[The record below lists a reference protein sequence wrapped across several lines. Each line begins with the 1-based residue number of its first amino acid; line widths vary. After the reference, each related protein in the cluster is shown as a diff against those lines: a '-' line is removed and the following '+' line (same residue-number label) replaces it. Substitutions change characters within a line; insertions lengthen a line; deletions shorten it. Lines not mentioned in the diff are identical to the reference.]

1 MSALMEEFSI
11 RSSNYQGPTGISSA
25 VLEACN
31 KQDIGYASL
40 WGHTSHYLQA
50 APNYRVSYT
59 LTQALAKFLDLPLD
73 LEELRSA
80 AALFDEDVAKAIA
93 EDEQISSYVSK
104 LETQYDEAAPA
115 AEIPEPSEMVKDL
128 EQFLR
133 TQQRRRPGDPQP

>member
-1 MSALMEEFSI
+1 ME
-11 RSSNYQGPTGISSA
+11 
-25 VLEACN
+25 
-31 KQDIGYASL
+31 YASL

-59 LTQALAKFLDLPLD
+59 LTETLAKLLKLPLD
-73 LEELRSA
+73 LDELRSA
-80 AALFDEDVAKAIA
+80 AEIFDGEVAKAIA

-115 AEIPEPSEMVKDL
+115 GEIPEPSEMVKDL

-133 TQQRRRPGDPQP
+133 TRQRRRPGDAQP